1 MNAHIRTLK
10 PFAMPKGMDPRTW
23 RQTIEKELNA
33 LFDKA
38 TALITALDV
47 MEADGEDLE
56 DGADAEPWL
65 GWGERGPGGTMS
77 FQDGRGSAY
86 DDREEENEHG
96 GDILDEGEPSLGW
109 THHIDQRLCMKVD
122 DSAWV
127 EDGEEDGGDCREGDD
142 EREQPEHV

>member
-1 MNAHIRTLK
+1 MTAHVRTLK
-10 PFAMPKGMDPRTW
+10 PFACPKGMDPRTW

-47 MEADGEDLE
+47 MEADSEDLE

-65 GWGERGPGGTMS
+65 GWGERGPQATMS
-77 FQDGRGSAY
+77 FQDGRGSPH

-96 GDILDEGEPSLGW
+96 GDINDER
-109 THHIDQRLCMKVD
+109 Q
-122 DSAWV
+122 
-127 EDGEEDGGDCREGDD
+127 GDD
-142 EREQPEHV
+142 EREADPAEYDQGGYIEGGLGL

>member
-1 MNAHIRTLK
+1 MTAHIRTLK

-47 MEADGEDLE
+47 MEADSEDLE

-65 GWGERGPGGTMS
+65 GWGERGPRFMS
-77 FQDGRGSAY
+77 SWPDDGRGSPH
-86 DDREEENEHG
+86 DDRELEDEHG
-96 GDILDEGEPSLGW
+96 GDINDEEGE
-109 THHIDQRLCMKVD
+109 D
-122 DSAWV
+122 
-127 EDGEEDGGDCREGDD
+127 EREGDHAEYD
-142 EREQPEHV
+142 FPGFIEGGQGL